1 MSRTYHISDFAAF
14 LRKYGDAGRDR
25 GDREESARDDNRSSR
40 PDRGA
45 NQGFRQQQNGHDRWR
60 TIYRAR
66 NREYSLRESEVQTL
80 SEVGKFRVIP
90 ADDLARL
97 GYGGDRSRMENDVQ
111 NLRRQGLVEQR
122 SVEGHESYSKQVFT
136 LTKEGHKLL
145 SEQNLIPDRQA
156 IYHGFVKAK
165 KRAMMPT
172 FTASTTRWPR
182 KLTELAARSAASS

>member
-80 SEVGKFRVIP
+80 SEVGKSI
-90 ADDLARL
+90 
-97 GYGGDRSRMENDVQ
+97 
-111 NLRRQGLVEQR
+111 
-122 SVEGHESYSKQVFT
+122 EGHESYSKQVFVI
-136 LTKEGHKLL
+136 TKAG
-145 SEQNLIPDRQA
+145 QDR
-156 IYHGFVKAK
+156 K
-165 KRAMMPT
+165 
-172 FTASTTRWPR
+172 STR
-182 KLTELAARSAASS
+182 LNSS